1 MAHYCSY
8 NHLYAKIIFKI
19 GERLVE
25 VRNIDS
31 RRARV
36 LGEGERD
43 ERGCERG
50 VLSRL
55 KLFQARG
62 GPPTQGAVLAM
73 RPRSHLQQPRQLVSG
88 LANSCAA
95 SRAAWPAP
103 RQVRRGSG
111 HAPTLTPERETLVVV
126 PAKPSSPICPSS
138 FGFLVLSRITF
149 SRPWAQFWIG
159 HHHPF
164 LDHTFRLFAKGSR

>member
-1 MAHYCSY
+1 M
-8 NHLYAKIIFKI
+8 
-19 GERLVE
+19 E

-31 RRARV
+31 RRAGV

-126 PAKPSSPICPSS
+126 PAKPSSPIFVLPHLSL
-138 FGFLVLSRITF
+138 LVFSLITF
-149 SRPWAQFWIG
+149 FRPWAQFWIG

-164 LDHTFRLFAKGSR
+164 LDHTFRLFAKGFR

>member
-1 MAHYCSY
+1 M
-8 NHLYAKIIFKI
+8 
-19 GERLVE
+19 E

-111 HAPTLTPERETLVVV
+111 HAPKLTPESETR
-126 PAKPSSPICPSS
+126 AGKHQID
-138 FGFLVLSRITF
+138 F
-149 SRPWAQFWIG
+149 
-159 HHHPF
+159 
-164 LDHTFRLFAKGSR
+164 